1 MIKEIIKDEIILQTK
16 SENFVI
22 GEDDYLIQ
30 DMIDTAN
37 ANIESCAGLAC
48 IQIGVAKRVILVK
61 QGDKFIVYINPVI
74 VKKSPRTYVTQE
86 GCLSLDGLRT
96 VKRHRQITLAYTNKQ
111 GKRKVQTF
119 SGFTAQIIQHECDHL
134 NGILI

>member
-16 SENFVI
+16 SENFVF
-22 GEDDYLIQ
+22 GEDNHLIQ
-30 DMIDTAN
+30 DMIDTAT
-37 ANIESCAGLAC
+37 ANIEICAGLAC

-74 VKKSPRTYVTQE
+74 VKKSPKTYITQE